1 MQTRKLGNSDLDL
14 TPIGFGAWAIGGD
27 DWGMGWGPQEDA
39 DSIAAIHEALECGV
53 NWIDTA
59 HAYGFGKSEEV
70 VGRALKEWSGDV
82 IIATKC
88 GVLPN
93 EVRFPYRDANREKI
107 LEEVEG
113 SLKCQKISPDSEIP
127 FPDNHFDLIYAIE
140 VIEHTRRPY
149 DLFCEA
155 YNRLKPGG
163 TFLLTTPNSL
173 HMKSRLEFLLTGF
186 GDMYPP
192 VSTLEKNAGRICGH
206 IMPLNLAYFAYGAR
220 KVGFG
225 EPEFHV
231 DRRKRSSVF
240 WAMLFWPLLKMAT
253 WYYDRKIRKYDL
265 DDWEENRDVIGEMNS
280 YDLLTARS
288 CFITFRKPLP
298 N

>member
-1 MQTRKLGNSDLDL
+1 MPNKPIRSASHRL
-14 TPIGFGAWAIGGD
+14 TNDVVFKVVCD
-27 DWGMGWGPQEDA
+27 SVGP
-39 DSIAAIHEALECGV
+39 EA
-53 NWIDTA
+53 
-59 HAYGFGKSEEV
+59 
-70 VGRALKEWSGDV
+70 
-82 IIATKC
+82 
-88 GVLPN
+88 
-93 EVRFPYRDANREKI
+93 KI
-107 LEEVEG
+107 LDFGSGVGHMCQRLGDHFEVAGHDPADHIFACEINP
-113 SLKCQKISPDSEIP
+113 SEFLYDRIKCQKISPDSEIP

-155 YNRLKPGG
+155 YKRLKPGG
-163 TFLLTTPNSL
+163 TFLLTTPNLL

-192 VSTLEKNAGRICGH
+192 VSSMEKNAGRICGH

-220 KVGFG
+220 KAGFG
-225 EPEFHV
+225 EPEFHL
-231 DRRKRSSVF
+231 DRRKRSSAF

-265 DDWEENRDVIGEMNS
+265 EDWEENRDLIGQMNS
-280 YDLLTARS
+280 YDLLTALS
-288 CFITFRKPLP
+288 CIITFQTPLP